1 MNNIILPL
9 TQKQK
14 HILRYIVKMIRKKGY
29 PPTIN
34 ELRNDLKIKNLGT
47 VYSHLTG
54 LEKKGYI
61 KKIKNQERGIRLT
74 DISENLTLK
83 QVDTIEEKNRG

>member
-1 MNNIILPL
+1 MNNIILPV

-14 HILRYIVKMIRKKGY
+14 RILRHIVKTIRKKGY
-29 PPTIN
+29 PPTIY
-34 ELRNDLKIKNLGT
+34 ELRNDLKINNLGT

-61 KKIKNQERGIRLT
+61 TKIKNKERGIRLT
-74 DISENLTLK
+74 DISENFTLK
-83 QVDTIEEKNRG
+83 QVDSIKEKNRG